1 MLVRSVIRWPFW
13 WKAVKKFRT
22 SGLIGCNFRKTTG
35 TSQLGPFEKKTT
47 RRRSSINKLESD
59 HCWWFNET
67 NRCTILIYPVNVCVY
82 NYIYI
87 CIHSNLKLGARGTL
101 SISLGLVSQLSSA
114 TISAGQ
120 KVNDKM
126 AKACNAPVTGLMDR
140 KKETQWPPVSVLE
153 IRVLLPKI
161 TDLLSIYL
169 FHCVLFISGHEWFDL
184 LLILQPETS
193 FSRALSCYRT
203 TRHMNPPPQAIAGT
217 APKMCLPPL
226 LNLESSMG
234 APGNGVPHQPQAQ
247 KRYIPQLFSNNNMK
261 GNGHPFYF
269 RIFHDFPWHQPALGP
284 FSVAR
289 SGKGVKLRSQAMHKG
304 NLLRTVATIR
314 RPYITVVA
322 LIYGP

>member
-1 MLVRSVIRWPFW
+1 M
-13 WKAVKKFRT
+13 
-22 SGLIGCNFRKTTG
+22 
-35 TSQLGPFEKKTT
+35 
-47 RRRSSINKLESD
+47 
-59 HCWWFNET
+59 
-67 NRCTILIYPVNVCVY
+67 YVY
-82 NYIYI
+82 IIIYIYV

-161 TDLLSIYL
+161 TGLLSIYL

-184 LLILQPETS
+184 LLILQPETI

-247 KRYIPQLFSNNNMK
+247 KRYIPQLFSNINMK

-269 RIFHDFPWHQPALGP
+269 RIFHDFPWNQPALCGP
-284 FSVAR
+284 L
-289 SGKGVKLRSQAMHKG
+289 GKGRQIKIPGDAQGQPAQDRCNNKKAIHYSCGPDKWALNGSF
-304 NLLRTVATIR
+304 ISYDI
-314 RPYITVVA
+314 YI
-322 LIYGP
+322 YM

>member
-1 MLVRSVIRWPFW
+1 MYTQQFKTRCQRYAFYITGVGKPIELSDNIRWP
-13 WKAVKKFRT
+13 KGQRQNGKGLQCACHRVDGQKKGNSVT
-22 SGLIGCNFRKTTG
+22 SCVCSWNPCLIAKN
-35 TSQLGPFEKKTT
+35 
-47 RRRSSINKLESD
+47 N
-59 HCWWFNET
+59 WFT
-67 NRCTILIYPVNVCVY
+67 
-82 NYIYI
+82 IYI
-87 CIHSNLKLGARGTL
+87 F
-101 SISLGLVSQLSSA
+101 ISLCVVYLR
-114 TISAGQ
+114 TWMIWFT
-120 KVNDKM
+120 VNSP
-126 AKACNAPVTGLMDR
+126 AWNN
-140 KKETQWPPVSVLE
+140 
-153 IRVLLPKI
+153 
-161 TDLLSIYL
+161 
-169 FHCVLFISGHEWFDL
+169 
-184 LLILQPETS
+184 

-247 KRYIPQLFSNNNMK
+247 KRYIPQLFSNINMK

-269 RIFHDFPWHQPALGP
+269 RIFHDFPWNQPALGP

-322 LIYGP
+322 LINGP